1 MVRTLDEG
9 LDIEAHLRKIKD
21 LFRLAQQIK
30 ENRDLFS
37 LLQLQ
42 IASIERE
49 ALITDADLSNRFRA
63 EVVEPFAKIKERLG
77 QVEENP
83 KLTVSQVTEVRD
95 RVAKCYDDRE
105 WNKLEEAVQGFMGLS
120 KSGEWVED
128 DAKPLVF
135 EIANYKRSAD
145 IIQKFEK
152 RKVAISTI
160 LYSPNTGSVAVVNG
174 KQLSVG
180 DALDGDGQ
188 VTVAEIGENYVIFQT
203 EGVEIKRMQ
212 GAQ

>member
-1 MVRTLDEG
+1 
-9 LDIEAHLRKIKD
+9 
-21 LFRLAQQIK
+21 
-30 ENRDLFS
+30 
-37 LLQLQ
+37 
-42 IASIERE
+42 
-49 ALITDADLSNRFRA
+49 
-63 EVVEPFAKIKERLG
+63 
-77 QVEENP
+77 
-83 KLTVSQVTEVRD
+83 VRD
-95 RVAKCYDDRE
+95 RVAKSYDDRD
-105 WNKLEEAVQGFMGLS
+105 WNKVEEEVRAFMDLS

-128 DAKPLVF
+128 DAKPLAF